1 MLIEKKVTEFLDELA
16 SSAPA
21 PGGGSVA
28 ALAAALGAALTA
40 MVAQLT
46 IGKKK
51 YADVE
56 PIMQEISRKAETL
69 RRDTTALIDKDTIAF
84 NAVMTAFAMPKE
96 TDEQKQA
103 RASAIESA
111 TQNATRIPL
120 DVMKLCASA
129 IGLTHTVVTRGNT
142 NALSD
147 GGVGA
152 LMLQAACRGA
162 YYNVMINLGGLKD
175 AAFVSAI
182 QSEAQITMK
191 TVDDAALAISQHV
204 GNQFGV

>member
-1 MLIEKKVTEFLDELA
+1 MLIEKRVTEFLDELA
-16 SSAPA
+16 SSVPA

-84 NAVMTAFAMPKE
+84 NAVM
-96 TDEQKQA
+96 
-103 RASAIESA
+103 
-111 TQNATRIPL
+111 
-120 DVMKLCASA
+120 
-129 IGLTHTVVTRGNT
+129 
-142 NALSD
+142 
-147 GGVGA
+147 
-152 LMLQAACRGA
+152 
-162 YYNVMINLGGLKD
+162 
-175 AAFVSAI
+175 
-182 QSEAQITMK
+182 
-191 TVDDAALAISQHV
+191 
-204 GNQFGV
+204 

>member
-28 ALAAALGAALTA
+28 ALAGALGAALTA
-40 MVAQLT
+40 MVAHLT

-51 YADVE
+51 YAEVE
-56 PIMQEISRKAETL
+56 PIMQDIRAKAEAL
-69 RRDTTALIDKDTIAF
+69 RHDATALIDKDTIAF
-84 NAVMTAFAMPKE
+84 NAVMAAFAMPKE
-96 TDEQKQA
+96 SDEQKQK

-111 TQNATRIPL
+111 TQDATRIPL
-120 DVMKLCASA
+120 DVMKLCATA
-129 IGLTHTVVTRGNT
+129 ISLTHTVVTRGNT

-147 GGVGA
+147 GGVGG

-175 AAFVSAI
+175 AHFIAAI
-182 QSEAQITMK
+182 KSEAEAVIK
-191 TVDDAALAISQHV
+191 TVEDTAHKISQHV
-204 GNQFGV
+204 GMQFGV